1 MQNDDNN
8 KNNNGNINC
17 DQIIS
22 RNVPRS
28 NKKMDQIVQK

>member
-8 KNNNGNINC
+8 KNNNGNINY